1 MLPLFLRRTVP
12 LLLAVSAFA
21 LFAAPAAVHA
31 KSGDSGD
38 AAGIDVNF
46 FYDTL
51 KEDGSWYNTS
61 EYGDVWQPYIAYKSD
76 TWRPYTDGY
85 WSYTDGGWMFVS
97 NENFGWA
104 VYHYGRW
111 TRLKD
116 IGWAWVPG
124 TDWAPAWVT
133 WRASKPA
140 GNGPPAGPDGAPAPG
155 AAIDANSTNAPAADD
170 KNPPPPATDQS
181 APPPPRAPSGN
192 DSAGG
197 PPPSDNFIGWAPL
210 PPEPQAYTTV
220 DYSYGPT
227 VDVDF
232 GIDPYDYCFTDVR
245 YFGAPYVAA
254 VIFDPFRSY
263 YYAGNSVNITN
274 IYYNHNGGYRGFYA
288 GGPRYESFRGV
299 TQRPIPQYNIRQT
312 GGAAAQAAIRR
323 GQFNRVN
330 GKTIGV
336 AAPQFSRAGVAPDGK
351 VKLTRAGALAKA
363 EVNRGAPAAAVDNP
377 AYKQARESFTKQGDA
392 YRAQH
397 PEAAGTHSRAAALG
411 AAGLNSGGAQPETA
425 PKIQTTTRAQEEERA
440 ARQAAGGNAPMAEGQ
455 SREAALKER
464 AAGGTPEAA
473 NEKGGAPKAAE
484 AHPEPAGA
492 GAAAGETRRSRHGSR
507 HETARQTGEGQP
519 TAERHSESSHRERGT
534 ESTGRSR
541 AASVPHVE
549 QHSAPRPV
557 AVARPQGGGGGG
569 SGEKKDDKKKK

>member
-1 MLPLFLRRTVP
+1 MLPLFLRRTVVP
-12 LLLAVSAFA
+12 LLLAASALSPLA
-21 LFAAPAAVHA
+21 VPTAVHA

-61 EYGDVWQPYIAYKSD
+61 DYGDVWQPYIAYKSD

-133 WRASKPA
+133 WRASKTDN
-140 GNGPPAGPDGAPAPG
+140 NGPPAGPDGAPAPG
-155 AAIDANSTNAPAADD
+155 GAAAIDANSTNAPVADD
-170 KNPPPPATDQS
+170 KNPPPLAADQS
-181 APPPPRAPSGN
+181 APSRGSSHDNA
-192 DSAGG
+192 AGG
-197 PPPSDNFIGWAPL
+197 PPPSENYVGWAPL

-227 VDVDF
+227 VDVDY

-254 VIFDPFRSY
+254 VIFDPFQSY
-263 YYAGNSVNITN
+263 YCCDRSVNITN
-274 IYYNHNGGYRGFYA
+274 VYYNHEGGYQGFYA

-312 GGAAAQAAIRR
+312 SGAAAQAAIRR
-323 GQFNRVN
+323 GQFNQVN

-336 AAPQFSRAGVAPDGK
+336 AAPRFSRANVAPDGK

-363 EVNRGAPAAAVDNP
+363 EVNRAAPAAAADNP

-392 YRAQH
+392 YRTQH
-397 PEAAGTHSRAAALG
+397 PEAAGTHSRAAALNE
-411 AAGLNSGGAQPETA
+411 AGLNKTGAQPETA
-425 PKIQTTTRAQEEERA
+425 PKIQTTARAQDEERA
-440 ARQAAGGNAPMAEGQ
+440 ARQAAGGNAPMAEGR
-455 SREAALKER
+455 SREEALKEH
-464 AAGGTPEAA
+464 AAGGAPDAA
-473 NEKGGAPKAAE
+473 HERSGESKATE
-484 AHPEPAGA
+484 AHPESTGT
-492 GAAAGETRRSRHGSR
+492 AAAGETRHSRHGSR
-507 HETARQTGEGQP
+507 HETARQTEGQP
-519 TAERHSESSHRERGT
+519 TAERHSESSRRERGA
-534 ESTGRSR
+534 ESAGRSR
-541 AASVPHVE
+541 VERAPHVE
-549 QHSAPRPV
+549 QVRSAPRP
-557 AVARPQGGGGGG
+557 APVARPQGGGGGG
-569 SGEKKDDKKKK
+569 GGEKKEKKK